1 MAGRKREK
9 GEATEVSRAVLMSIL
24 SEMHVWL
31 SEFERE
37 RLYRELLASF
47 GLVGALNE
55 CRALDAAWR
64 DPYNRREIE
73 EFIKAWLRRKRR
85 KKEEI
90 VAQPESIPSYLTQ
103 RE

>member
-1 MAGRKREK
+1 M
-9 GEATEVSRAVLMSIL
+9 SRAVLMGIL

-31 SEFERE
+31 SELDVEQ
-37 RLYRELLASF
+37 LYNELIAYF

-55 CRALDAAWR
+55 CQALENAWK

-73 EFIKAWLRRKRR
+73 EFIKAWLRRKQR

-90 VAQPESIPSYLTQ
+90 VTGVV
-103 RE
+103 